1 VIRRANQLL
10 YGAFSATAIIFGA
23 LSLFG
28 NRGAVPFEQHHL
40 ERELGA
46 AGAFIGLMAM
56 WCLFNYERRRGVHA
70 ALVVFASLLALIHRQ
85 DFFAGH
91 RAVRSIVYN
100 SIPLTVLLL
109 ISGLASLEADKTSS
123 AVQVSENQPL

>member
-10 YGAFSATAIIFGA
+10 YCAFSATAVAFGLLA
-23 LSLFG
+23 LFVD
-28 NRGAVPFEQHHL
+28 RGAVPFEQHHV

-46 AGAFIGLMAM
+46 AAVFAGLTAM

-70 ALVVFASLLALIHRQ
+70 ALLVFASLLAFIHWQ

-91 RAVRSIVYN
+91 RGVRSIIYN
-100 SIPLTVLLL
+100 TIPLAVLLL
-109 ISGLASLEADKTSS
+109 ISGLAHLASNKEAG
-123 AVQVSENQPL
+123 AVQLTENHGL